1 LLAILEIFAMINLAL
16 NKPASQSSTSKWS
29 FSRLCHEDAR
39 GGNNGNVSGD
49 MGFHTEIEQDPWWQ
63 VDLEEEFLVRRVV
76 IYNRRDEA
84 HRLRHFSLLRSVDGI
99 NWSVFY
105 RKIDSTVFGISGLD
119 PYVVDVIG
127 YQRARLVRVRLDGY
141 EYLHFSECQVF
152 GILLDEKTREEVAR
166 KEAEAEQVKSATPE
180 GRDGHISTV
189 GGFNIFIDNERYTT
203 TILKALDNDT
213 YERRERELTAG
224 LVLPSDRVIE
234 AGTAIGIVSMTAA
247 LIVGAE
253 SVLTFD
259 ANPDIMAD
267 ARQNFARNALS
278 GIKSRNGVLKN
289 RQHFEPHIEAV
300 DFYVDEAF
308 WASRLDASPNTPGIK
323 KTVKV
328 PIYWLEDEIRSHA
341 ANVIVCDIEGGEVEL
356 LKQADLAGIR
366 LIIMETHYRAVG
378 EVATDDMI
386 RKLIMDGFSIHL
398 GHSGD
403 NFAVLRR

>member
-1 LLAILEIFAMINLAL
+1 MINIAL

-29 FSRLCHEDAR
+29 VSRLCHEDAS
-39 GGNNGNVSGD
+39 GGNNGKVSGD

-63 VDLEEEFLVRRVV
+63 VDLEQEFLVRRVV

-84 HRLRHFSLLRSVDGI
+84 HKLKHFSLLRSVDGI

-105 RKIDSTVFGISGLD
+105 RKIDSTVFGISGVD
-119 PYVVDVIG
+119 PYVVDVTG

-141 EYLHFSECQVF
+141 ECLHFSECQVF
-152 GILLDEKTREEVAR
+152 GILLDEKTREEIAR
-166 KEAEAEQVKSATPE
+166 KDAEAEQVKAATPE
-180 GRDGHISTV
+180 GRDGHISMV
-189 GGFNIFIDNERYTT
+189 GGFNIFVDNERYTT
-203 TILKALDNDT
+203 SIVKALDNDT

-224 LVLPSDRVIE
+224 LILPSDRVIE

-259 ANPDIMAD
+259 ANPDIIAD
-267 ARQNFARNALS
+267 ARQNFARNDLS

-289 RQHFEPHIEAV
+289 RQHFEPHVEAV

-356 LKQADLAGIR
+356 LMQADLAGVR

-386 RKLIMDGFSIHL
+386 RKLIIDGFSIHL